1 MAKGRSK
8 PQIHDARYLAE
19 LMDKTGVPEIFKA
32 RGGGSSAERPKARHL
47 RIRHRDSD

>member
-32 RGGGSSAERPKARHL
+32 RGGA
-47 RIRHRDSD
+47 HRRSGQRRGI

>member
-32 RGGGSSAERPKARHL
+32 RGGLIGGAAKGEAFKDTPP
-47 RIRHRDSD
+47 